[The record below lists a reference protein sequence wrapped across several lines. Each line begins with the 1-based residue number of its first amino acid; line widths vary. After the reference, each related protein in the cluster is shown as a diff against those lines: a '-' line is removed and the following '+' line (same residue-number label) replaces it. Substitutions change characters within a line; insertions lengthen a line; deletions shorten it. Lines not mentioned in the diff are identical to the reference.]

1 MGIKEN
7 SEISRDT
14 ARSEKFRRRGRE
26 MSFKTLL
33 TVVTD
38 ASHLDNT
45 IDQAAGLAETM
56 DAHLDVLCLGVDRTQ
71 TGYYYAGMNAA
82 VLQETLNQAREE
94 ATDLSKAARARMEK
108 TGLRWGVTD
117 AVCQLADIA
126 RFVAT
131 YARFADLVVL
141 PRPYGDDRGI
151 ELEPVVEGALFEGQ
165 APVIVLPTEGA
176 ALRMPETIAI
186 GWNESA
192 EALRAVRSAMP
203 FLETARK
210 THIVVIDPPKHGP
223 TRSDP
228 GGQLSQFI
236 ARHGAHVEIDVLSR
250 TMPRISDVMRRHATD
265 ISADLIVM
273 GAYGHS
279 RFREA
284 ILGGATRNML
294 ETCEVPVF
302 MAH

>member
-1 MGIKEN
+1 
-7 SEISRDT
+7 
-14 ARSEKFRRRGRE
+14 
-26 MSFKTLL
+26 MSYKTLL

-38 ASHLDNT
+38 KSHLQDT
-45 IDQAAGLAETM
+45 IAQATGLAEAL

-94 ATDLSKAARARMEK
+94 SGEMIKAARGQLEA
-108 TGLRWGVTD
+108 TNLRWGVTD

-126 RFVAT
+126 RFVASF
-131 YARFADLVVL
+131 ARFADLVVL

-165 APVIVLPTEGA
+165 APVIVLPEKGST
-176 ALRMPETIAI
+176 LKMPDRIAI

-192 EALRAVRSAMP
+192 EALRAVRSALP
-203 FLETARK
+203 FLKSARTA
-210 THIVVIDPPKHGP
+210 HIVVIDPPKHGP

-228 GGQLSQFI
+228 GGQLSQFL
-236 ARHGAHVEIDVLSR
+236 ARHGVHVEIDVLSK
-250 TMPRISDVMRRHATD
+250 TMPRVSDVMRRHATD
-265 ISADLIVM
+265 INADLIVM

-284 ILGGATRNML
+284 ILGGATRNTL
-294 ETCEVPVF
+294 ESCEVPVF